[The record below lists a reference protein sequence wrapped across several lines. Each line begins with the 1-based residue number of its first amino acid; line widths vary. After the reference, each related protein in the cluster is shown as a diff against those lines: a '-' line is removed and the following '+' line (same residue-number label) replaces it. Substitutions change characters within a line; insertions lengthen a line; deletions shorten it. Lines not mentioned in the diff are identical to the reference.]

1 MVIFVVI
8 PLAAGYL
15 SNKYLLKSKDEQ
27 WFKDEFL
34 IRLKPIS
41 IAALL
46 TTLVLLFAFQGDKI
60 VDTPMDILLIAVPL
74 TIQTYFIFFLTWFI
88 GRYLKLQHSICAPSA
103 MIGASNFFE
112 LAVAVAISLFG
123 LNSGASL
130 ATVVGV
136 LIEVPVMLSLVA
148 LANRWRY

>member
-1 MVIFVVI
+1 MT
-8 PLAAGYL
+8 GYV
-15 SNKYLLKSKDEQ
+15 SNRYLIKTKGDD
-27 WFKDEFL
+27 WFKNVFL
-34 IRLKPIS
+34 KKLKPVS
-41 IAALL
+41 VVALL
-46 TTLVLLFAFQGDKI
+46 VTLVLIFAFQGDKI
-60 VDTPMDILLIAVPL
+60 LNNPLAILLIAIPL
-74 TIQTYFIFFLTWFI
+74 TLQTYLIFFISWFA
-88 GRYLKLQHSICAPSA
+88 GRFLKLQHNVCAPAA

-112 LAVAVAISLFG
+112 LAVAVAIALFG